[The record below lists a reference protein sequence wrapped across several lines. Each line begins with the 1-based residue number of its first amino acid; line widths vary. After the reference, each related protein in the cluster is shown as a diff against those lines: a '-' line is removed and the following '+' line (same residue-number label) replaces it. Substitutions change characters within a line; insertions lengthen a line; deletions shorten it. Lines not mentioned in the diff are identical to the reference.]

1 MAFDPHNEITDAEVK
16 QAVGAAA
23 GVDLT
28 GEPNNDVQAVMH
40 AFNSHGLTLA
50 EAVLALVNIA
60 LVQRGVNEGD
70 GADWAKAGM
79 LLGPDVVK
87 GIIKLAAL
95 FA

>member
-1 MAFDPHNEITDAEVK
+1 MSDTVSDTDVK
-16 QAVGAAA
+16 QAVAAAA
-23 GVDLT
+23 GLDLT
-28 GEPNNDVQAVMH
+28 GQPENDVQAVMFAH
-40 AFNSHGLTLA
+40 AKGDITLA

-60 LVQRGVNEGD
+60 LVQKGVNEGD

-79 LLGPDVVK
+79 LIGPDVVK